1 MPHGW
6 PQGRPEGRLQGRIGA
21 RTEGRIGGRIIQPPA
36 GRVLLLDGAGDPAR
50 PRAETSQTALLLVLL
65 LVLPMFGQSFHYMI
79 DLPPLYFLSK
89 SWPILTAPLALFAL
103 VRLSLPLQVLYGIL
117 AAYVLGLTPLLSMI
131 YFGTGLVDAVATIAK
146 TLPFLYYFSALGLL
160 LLLRPR
166 PETVVRAILW
176 LGAATFILMAVL
188 WVAVPADFYK
198 SEPAESKLFLFEAE
212 RGYRIFMPMFF
223 GTIFLFYLTRR
234 AFARQEIAAILL
246 LLVCFALMVLIYKQ
260 RTVIL
265 AVLLTVGLIALAA
278 SSGWRR
284 GLLLLFGTA
293 GGLLAS
299 GLIYAH
305 FLERIEEALGA
316 SLTIRQLSITIATD
330 YVLSNPLVMWFGAG
344 SVTRISDTNL
354 QMILGNAQFYL
365 ADIGWLGIVFEYGL
379 VGASL
384 ILAVYVAS
392 LRRIRRI
399 EAATHYSMMTAALG
413 DHIVFMLITSL
424 VYSLVFTPG
433 EMATALA
440 LATYLGLH
448 SDSPVPRPWAS
459 EHGTVPSGHEP
470 HEGTP
475 GNS

>member
-6 PQGRPEGRLQGRIGA
+6 PQGRPEGRLQGR
-21 RTEGRIGGRIIQPPA
+21 TEGRPGGRIIQPPA
-36 GRVLLLDGAGDPAR
+36 GRVLSLDGAGDPAR
-50 PRAETSQTALLLVLL
+50 PGAENSQTALLLVLL

-89 SWPILTAPLALFAL
+89 GWPILTTPLALYAL
-103 VRLSLPLQVLYGIL
+103 TRLSLPLQVLYGML
-117 AAYVLGLTPLLSMI
+117 VAYVLGLTPLLSMI
-131 YFGTGLVDAVATIAK
+131 YFGTGLVDALATTAK

-176 LGAATFILMAVL
+176 LGAATFILMALL

-198 SEPAESKLFLFEAE
+198 SDPAESKLFLFEAE

-265 AVLLTVGLIALAA
+265 AVLLTIGLIALAA

-293 GGLLAS
+293 GALLAA

-305 FLERIEEALGA
+305 FLERIEAALGA
-316 SLTIRQLSITIATD
+316 SLTIRQLSITIAAD

-379 VGASL
+379 IGASL

-399 EAATHYSMMTAALG
+399 ETATHYSMMTAALG

-440 LATYLGLH
+440 LATYLELH
-448 SDSPVPRPWAS
+448 SD
-459 EHGTVPSGHEP
+459 EQ

>member
-1 MPHGW
+1 MPREW
-6 PQGRPEGRLQGRIGA
+6 PEGQPRGRPGGRSEGPSGA
-21 RTEGRIGGRIIQPPA
+21 RIVQPPA
-36 GRVLLLDGAGDPAR
+36 GRVLLLDGDAGPAR
-50 PRAETSQTALLLVLL
+50 PEAESSQAIRLLALLF
-65 LVLPMFGQSFHYMI
+65 VLPMFGQSFHYMI

-89 SWPILTAPLALFAL
+89 SWPVLTAPLALLAL
-103 VRLSLPLQVLYGIL
+103 VRLSLPLQVLYGFL
-117 AAYVLGLTPLLSMI
+117 VAYVLGLTPLLSMI
-131 YFGTGLVDAVATIAK
+131 YFGTGLVDAVATTAK
-146 TLPFLYYFSALGLL
+146 TLPFLYYFSTLGLL

-166 PETVVRAILW
+166 PETVVRALVW
-176 LGAATFILMAVL
+176 LGAATFILMALL
-188 WVAVPADFYK
+188 WVVIPADFYK
-198 SEPAESKLFLFEAE
+198 SDPAESKLFLFEAE

-234 AFARQEIAAILL
+234 AFARQEIATIVL

-265 AVLLTVGLIALAA
+265 AVLLTIGLIALAA

-293 GGLLAS
+293 GGLLAA
-299 GLIYAH
+299 GFIYAH
-305 FLERIEEALGA
+305 FLERIEAALGA

-344 SVTRISDTNL
+344 SVTRISDNNL
-354 QMILGNAQFYL
+354 QTILGNAQFYL
-365 ADIGWLGIVFEYGL
+365 ADIGWLGIIFEYGL

-399 EAATHYSMMTAALG
+399 GAGTHYSMMTAALG
-413 DHIVFMLITSL
+413 DHIVLMLITSL

-433 EMATALA
+433 EMAMALA

-448 SDSPVPRPWAS
+448 SDTPVPRP
-459 EHGTVPSGHEP
+459 
-470 HEGTP
+470 
-475 GNS
+475 

>member
-1 MPHGW
+1 M
-6 PQGRPEGRLQGRIGA
+6 PQGVQKLAQQGWQQETHPDGRIVL
-21 RTEGRIGGRIIQPPA
+21 PPA
-36 GRVLLLDGAGDPAR
+36 GRVLLLDGDSGAADHK
-50 PRAETSQTALLLVLL
+50 AEASQTAVFLALLLA
-65 LVLPMFGQSFHYMI
+65 LPMFGQSFHYMI

-89 SWPILTAPLALFAL
+89 AWPILTAPLALYAL
-103 VRLSLPLQVLYGIL
+103 VRLSLPLLVLYGVL
-117 AAYVLGLTPLLSMI
+117 VAYVLGLTPLLSMI
-131 YFGTGLVDAVATIAK
+131 YFGTGLVDALATTAK

-166 PETVVRAILW
+166 PETVVRAVLW
-176 LGAATFILMAVL
+176 LGAATFIAMALL
-188 WVAVPADFYK
+188 WVVIPADFYK
-198 SEPAESKLFLFEAE
+198 ADPAQSKLFLLEAE

-223 GTIFLFYLTRR
+223 GTIFIFYLTRR
-234 AFARQEIAAILL
+234 VFARQELATILV
-246 LLVCFALMVLIYKQ
+246 LLVCFALMVMIYKQ

-293 GGLLAS
+293 GGLLAA

-305 FLERIEEALGA
+305 FLERIEDALGA

-344 SVTRISDTNL
+344 SVTRLSDNNL
-354 QMILGNAQFYL
+354 QTILGNAHFYL

-379 VGASL
+379 IGASL
-384 ILAVYVAS
+384 ILAVYLAS

-399 EAATHYSMMTAALG
+399 QEATHYSMITAALG
-413 DHIVFMLITSL
+413 DHIVLMLITSL

-448 SDSPVPRPWAS
+448 SDTSVPRP
-459 EHGTVPSGHEP
+459 
-470 HEGTP
+470 
-475 GNS
+475 

>member
-1 MPHGW
+1 MA
-6 PQGRPEGRLQGRIGA
+6 QGRLQGGQ
-21 RTEGRIGGRIIQPPA
+21 IIEPPT
-36 GRVLLLDGAGDPAR
+36 GRVLSLDGDAGPAQ
-50 PRAETSQTALLLVLL
+50 PRAESNQTILLLALLVA
-65 LVLPMFGQSFHYMI
+65 LPMFGQSFHYMI
-79 DLPPLYFLSK
+79 DLPPLYLLSK
-89 SWPILTAPLALFAL
+89 GWPILTAPLALFAL
-103 VRLSLPLQVLYGIL
+103 VRLSLPLQVLYGVL
-117 AAYVLGLTPLLSMI
+117 LAYVLGLTPLMSMI
-131 YFGTGLVDAVATIAK
+131 YFGTGLVDALATTAK
-146 TLPFLYYFSALGLL
+146 SLPFLYYFAALGLL

-166 PETVVRAILW
+166 PETVVRAVLW

-188 WVAVPADFYK
+188 WVVIPADFYK
-198 SEPAESKLFLFEAE
+198 TDPAESKLFLFEAE

-234 AFARQEIAAILL
+234 AFARQEIATILL

-293 GGLLAS
+293 GGLVAA

-305 FLERIEEALGA
+305 FLERIEAALGA

-344 SVTRISDTNL
+344 SVTRISDNNL
-354 QMILGNAQFYL
+354 QTILGNAHFYL
-365 ADIGWLGIVFEYGL
+365 ADIGWLGIIFEYGL

-392 LRRIRRI
+392 LRCIRRI
-399 EAATHYSMMTAALG
+399 GTGTHYSMMTAALG
-413 DHIVFMLITSL
+413 DHIVLMLITSL

-448 SDSPVPRPWAS
+448 SDTSVPRP
-459 EHGTVPSGHEP
+459 
-470 HEGTP
+470 
-475 GNS
+475 